1 MIYVIARSH
10 YRNALLNKAF
20 GMLRCTPPPRVV
32 LKVKQRQALTKLKNY
47 TMLSQQKKHL
57 KTLLNQ
63 KTQH

>member
-1 MIYVIARSH
+1 
-10 YRNALLNKAF
+10 
-20 GMLRCTPPPRVV
+20 MLRCTPPPRVV